1 MPRWGV
7 GGAACMRT
15 RVLDR
20 QGRAGW
26 AGQPEHPG
34 CLGRHFTVSACD
46 TTQPC
51 ANILR
56 CPLRA
61 LPGHASA
68 RAIISSVVSGVSL
81 FRAAGQGTRAEVVGQ
96 GQGVSACRCS
106 CTMLLRGGGLVTRFG
121 LGP

>member
-7 GGAACMRT
+7 GGATCMRT

-34 CLGRHFTVSACD
+34 CLGRYFTISACG

-51 ANILR
+51 ANIR

-68 RAIISSVVSGVSL
+68 RAIISSVVSGVLLSG
-81 FRAAGQGTRAEVVGQ
+81 AVG
-96 GQGVSACRCS
+96 
-106 CTMLLRGGGLVTRFG
+106 
-121 LGP
+121 